1 MTASLPPVQPA
12 SAQPATAASSASDS
26 AAPDVPFS
34 QVLSGEIAQQ
44 RGRSADAPGKE
55 TDPAADT
62 PPTTEAQPASES
74 RPAAD
79 TPAATRPSAEWLA
92 SHSAEPIDPA
102 TGTPAADTLLA
113 LALNPELQKPIAS
126 RQAST
131 DGDAD
136 DIPANGRSL
145 PGIRADAASR
155 SAAHAAWADARNGRA
170 DALAQSAEAAG
181 AGDARHVVA
190 DALAARVDGARAER
204 QSDFM
209 AALNQV
215 QASQAQASQVQT
227 TQAASTAATP
237 LQASDRLNPPLGTPA
252 WNQALGEKIV
262 WMAAGSQ
269 QSATLTLN
277 PPDLGPLQV
286 VLNVSNDQA
295 SAHFFAAQPE
305 VRQALEAALPRLRE
319 MMQDAG
325 IQLGQ
330 ANVSADTARQQDNS
344 PRDTPRQAPGFSDAG
359 ADTVAEASLAALPAR
374 TGRGLVDTF
383 A

>member
-12 SAQPATAASSASDS
+12 SPQPATAAPSTSGS

-44 RGRSADAPGKE
+44 RGRPADAPDSD
-55 TDPAADT
+55 TDAASDEATPADT
-62 PPTTEAQPASES
+62 AS
-74 RPAAD
+74 A
-79 TPAATRPSAEWLA
+79 TPAANLPPDRLPGAVAAAADSANTATA
-92 SHSAEPIDPA
+92 STSTA
-102 TGTPAADTLLA
+102 TPTADTLLA
-113 LALNPELQKPIAS
+113 IAQNPDLLKPD
-126 RQAST
+126 ST
-131 DGDAD
+131 ATGDAANE
-136 DIPANGRSL
+136 PASAPRSVS
-145 PGIRADAASR
+145 PFGTDTAAR
-155 SAAHAAWADARNGRA
+155 NSARTAWADARNARSDAAAQAA
-170 DALAQSAEAAG
+170 DDTLARSTAAETA
-181 AGDARHVVA
+181 
-190 DALAARVDGARAER
+190 ALAARTDSVRSAER
-204 QSDFM
+204 LPDFM
-209 AALNQV
+209 AALN
-215 QASQAQASQVQT
+215 QAQASQVQT

-237 LQASDRLNPPLGTPA
+237 LQASDRLSPQLGTPA

-330 ANVSADTARQQDNS
+330 ANVSADTARQQDSS
-344 PRDTPRQAPGFSDAG
+344 PRDTPRNAPGFSNAG
-359 ADTVAEASLAALPAR
+359 ADAVAEVSLAALPVR